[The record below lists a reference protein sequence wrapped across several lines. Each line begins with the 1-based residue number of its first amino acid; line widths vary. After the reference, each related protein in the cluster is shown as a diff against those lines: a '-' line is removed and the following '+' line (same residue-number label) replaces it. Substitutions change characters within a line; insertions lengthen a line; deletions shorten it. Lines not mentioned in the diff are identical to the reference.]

1 MYLELITILL
11 FIVLCIFLNQK
22 FKKKTIKQ
30 LKSIIKV
37 SSLLFVLL
45 LPIALF
51 GMLFSGDSPY
61 ANSTILAI
69 SIFLFVDGLPLAF
82 LFASSTQ
89 YEKQM
94 K

>member
-22 FKKKTIKQ
+22 FKKKTATQ
-30 LKSIIKV
+30 LKSIIKI
-37 SSLLFVLL
+37 SSVLFILL
-45 LPIALF
+45 LPMALF